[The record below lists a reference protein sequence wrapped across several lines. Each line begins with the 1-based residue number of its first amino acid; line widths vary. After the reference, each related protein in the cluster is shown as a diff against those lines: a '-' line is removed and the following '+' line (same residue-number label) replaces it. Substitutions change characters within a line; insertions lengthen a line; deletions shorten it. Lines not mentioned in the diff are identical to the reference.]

1 MIGRLEQNLTAK
13 KVNNVSHFV
22 WPVRVYYE
30 DTDTGGIV
38 YHANYLKFLERART
52 EWLRHLGFEQSTL
65 KQELGIMFAVHS
77 LEIAFRK
84 PAVFDDLLDVETSLG
99 GHKNVSLVFD
109 QRIVRRSG
117 DEQAE
122 TLCQATVTCAC
133 LDRHSLR
140 PRAIPHRS

>member
-1 MIGRLEQNLTAK
+1 MT
-13 KVNNVSHFV
+13 HFV

-52 EWLRHLGFEQSTL
+52 EWLRRIGVEQSVL

-84 PAVFDDLLDVETSLG
+84 PARFDDLLEVETRLG

-109 QRIVRRSG
+109 QQVVRRNG
-117 DEQAE
+117 EQQPD
-122 TLCQATVTCAC
+122 TLCSAAVTCVC
-133 LDRHSLR
+133 LDRDSMR
-140 PRAIPHRS
+140 PRAIPHRIIAELSNVD

>member
-1 MIGRLEQNLTAK
+1 MT
-13 KVNNVSHFV
+13 HFV

-52 EWLRHLGFEQSTL
+52 EWLRRIGVEQSAL

-77 LEIAFRK
+77 LEIAFHK
-84 PAVFDDLLDVETSLG
+84 PARFDDLLEVETRLG

-109 QRIVRRSG
+109 QQIVHRDGERQS
-117 DEQAE
+117 D
-122 TLCQATVTCAC
+122 TLCSASVTCVC
-133 LDRHSLR
+133 LDRESMR
-140 PRAIPHRS
+140 PRAIPHRIIAELSNVD